1 MAENIGVNQRRQ
13 LVAKFK
19 FLQNFLHVRRK
30 SVQIRFEI
38 GFQLL
43 LLGAGFQI
51 AQRKRRGVVKRLPG
65 RLAERAVLID
75 DASGVKLPL
84 HLQRRRFRRLKQRVE
99 AANNGHRQN
108 HVAVF
113 AAHVHVAQHI
123 VGNAPNKVDKRRV
136 KLIIHHDFFNAR
148 GANGARDANVKNTLA
163 SFAPLAPFAL
173 TFLFERLIKNYSF
186 AHPRDRARHRD

>member
-1 MAENIGVNQRRQ
+1 MAENIGINQRRQ

-30 SVQIRFEI
+30 AVQIRFEI

-51 AQRKRRGVVKRLPG
+51 AQRKRRGVVKRLFR
-65 RLAERAVLID
+65 RLTKRAMLID
-75 DASGVKLPL
+75 DAGGVQPL
-84 HLQRRRFRRLKQRVE
+84 FHLQHRRFRRLKQRVE
-99 AANNGHRQN
+99 AANDGHRQN

-123 VGNAPNKVDKRRV
+123 VGNAPNKVNKRRV

-148 GANGARDANVKNTLA
+148 AANGARDANAIYFTLA

-173 TFLFERLIKNYSF
+173 KFLF
-186 AHPRDRARHRD
+186 